1 MKDVETI
8 INNLAGIAGTL
19 MGIERNHSEFSEII
33 DKKIEHLSEVIKFV
47 KEQQAEIERLKAEQ
61 NDGIHGMRDG
71 GIIDG

>member
-19 MGIERNHSEFSEII
+19 MGIERNHSKFSEII
-33 DKKIEHLSEVIKFV
+33 DKKIKHISEVIEFV

-61 NDGIHGMRDG
+61 H
-71 GIIDG
+71 

>member
-1 MKDVETI
+1 MNDVETI

-33 DKKIEHLSEVIKFV
+33 DKKIEHISEVIQFV

-61 NDGIHGMRDG
+61 H
-71 GIIDG
+71 